1 MSAEGTL
8 QDAKLG
14 DLLEAGDEAL
24 ALGEAR
30 AAHDIWRAAAVANP
44 YDERVWL
51 ALLKVLEDE
60 EDRKVCLKNIIA
72 INPLN
77 TEARRQLRL
86 LLRAERKRDD
96 AVSTAQ
102 MAVVTPLPRPKPR
115 RRSGF
120 RTDAARAAHRDWHW
134 RICGRARHHCQHR
147 DLRRYFSYASALILA
162 ISADVL

>member
-1 MSAEGTL
+1 MNAEGIL
-8 QDAKLG
+8 HDANLG

-24 ALGEAR
+24 ALGETR
-30 AAHDIWRAAAVANP
+30 AAHDIWRVAAVANP

-51 ALLKVLEDE
+51 ALLQVLEDE

-86 LLRAERKRDD
+86 LLRTERKRED

-102 MAVVTPLPRPKPR
+102 MAIVTPLPRPNPR
-115 RRSGF
+115 RSSS
-120 RTDAARAAHRDWHW
+120 RALL
-134 RICGRARHHCQHR
+134 RA
-147 DLRRYFSYASALILA
+147 LLTGIGIGVVAVVLGIVASILA
-162 ISADVL
+162 YGGVIATVAP

>member
-1 MSAEGTL
+1 MNAEGVL
-8 QDAKLG
+8 QDANLG

-30 AAHDIWRAAAVANP
+30 AAHDIWRVAAVANP

-51 ALLKVLEDE
+51 SLLQVLEDE

-86 LLRAERKRDD
+86 LMRAERKREE
-96 AVSTAQ
+96 AVQTAQ

-115 RRSGF
+115 RSAS
-120 RTDAARAAHRDWHW
+120 RTMLRALLIGIGIGVFAVALG
-134 RICGRARHHCQHR
+134 IAV
-147 DLRRYFSYASALILA
+147 SAIVYGGVIAMLA
-162 ISADVL
+162 P

>member
-1 MSAEGTL
+1 MNAEGIL
-8 QDAKLG
+8 HDANLG

-30 AAHDIWRAAAVANP
+30 AAHDIWRVAAVANP

-51 ALLKVLEDE
+51 ALLQVLEDE

-86 LLRAERKRDD
+86 LMRSERKRED
-96 AVSTAQ
+96 AVSNGANGGGHAAATPQ
-102 MAVVTPLPRPKPR
+102 AVDLAH
-115 RRSGF
+115 
-120 RTDAARAAHRDWHW
+120 DAAGAARGHRHW
-134 RICGRARHHCQHR
+134 RVGSRARHRREYRC
-147 DLRRYFSYASALILA
+147 LRWCDRYGSALILA
-162 ISADVL
+162 INADVL

>member
-1 MSAEGTL
+1 M
-8 QDAKLG
+8 
-14 DLLEAGDEAL
+14 
-24 ALGEAR
+24 
-30 AAHDIWRAAAVANP
+30 
-44 YDERVWL
+44 

-86 LLRAERKRDD
+86 LLRAERIRED

-120 RTDAARAAHRDWHW
+120 RTVLRALLTGIGIGVFAVVLG
-134 RICGRARHHCQHR
+134 IIVSIVIYGG
-147 DLRRYFSYASALILA
+147 ILTTIA
-162 ISADVL
+162 P

>member
-1 MSAEGTL
+1 MNAEGIL
-8 QDAKLG
+8 HDAKLG

-30 AAHDIWRAAAVANP
+30 AAHDIWRVAAVANP

-51 ALLKVLEDE
+51 ALLRVLEDE

-86 LLRAERKRDD
+86 LLRAEHKREE
-96 AVSTAQ
+96 AVQTAQ
-102 MAVVTPLPRPKPR
+102 MAVVTPLPRPATKPR
-115 RRSGF
+115 RS
-120 RTDAARAAHRDWHW
+120 AART
-134 RICGRARHHCQHR
+134 ILRA
-147 DLRRYFSYASALILA
+147 LLTGIGIGVFAVVLGIIVSVVVYGGILA
-162 ISADVL
+162 IVAP